1 MSYVAHRR
9 SMRLDRG
16 EAKRAFRVFRMKL
29 QSHRLGFREQPCEW
43 VGATQVIGSVSVP
56 PTARPHCGLASRTS
70 ETFVRNARYPGQK
83 NETARRPHTVREGR
97 GVDVNWLHKAC
108 GTFSRIRPKL
118 FLPPPATRP
127 SVRPSLSP
135 SHEQDDQDDQEDCA
149 QPAADVRTTKVEA
162 AAAEENDQDDQKDN
176 QAHDVL
182 PVSAEC
188 QA

>member
-1 MSYVAHRR
+1 M
-9 SMRLDRG
+9 
-16 EAKRAFRVFRMKL
+16 
-29 QSHRLGFREQPCEW
+29 
-43 VGATQVIGSVSVP
+43 
-56 PTARPHCGLASRTS
+56 
-70 ETFVRNARYPGQK
+70 
-83 NETARRPHTVREGR
+83 
-97 GVDVNWLHKAC
+97 DVNWLRKAMR
-108 GTFSRIRPKL
+108 RI
-118 FLPPPATRP
+118 LPHQAEAYSAPPATMS

-176 QAHDVL
+176 RAHDVL